1 MVNKKF
7 IVKLSGE
14 ARERLREVI
23 SRGKAKAKI
32 ILKARIL
39 LKAVLLIAGP
49 TVNLIT
55 NGMLTLLRHPD
66 ALELLR
72 RESALMPKAVEEL
85 LRFESRCRCYRSA
98 PL

>member
-1 MVNKKF
+1 
-7 IVKLSGE
+7 
-14 ARERLREVI
+14 VI

-39 LKAVLLIAGP
+39 LKAELLIARHET